1 MAAEYKGQTPLDIAK
16 QAEQDLNSYENVHGT
31 DPNTR
36 AKPKN
41 GVTVS
46 DSAWESGVDDGAAQ
60 KFPGGSVTYGS
71 AASGAGNN
79 RDIPEHEGGG
89 INPATGRSYKA
100 GDFERGVGA
109 PEKRD
114 ASYSARHG
122 GEPDADAP
130 VRQGQGQTGAK

>member
-1 MAAEYKGQTPLDIAK
+1 MFMAQIPTLAQSQRTASQSATRVCTEPTSSFLTPTNCL
-16 QAEQDLNSYENVHGT
+16 
-31 DPNTR
+31 
-36 AKPKN
+36 
-41 GVTVS
+41 
-46 DSAWESGVDDGAAQ
+46 SAWESGVDDGAAR

>member
-1 MAAEYKGQTPLDIAK
+1 MRMSMAQIPTLAQSQRTAS
-16 QAEQDLNSYENVHGT
+16 QSA
-31 DPNTR
+31 TR
-36 AKPKN
+36 VCSILTSNFPSPTNNFLAR
-41 GVTVS
+41 
-46 DSAWESGVDDGAAQ
+46 ESGVDDGAAS

-89 INPATGRSYKA
+89 INPATGQSYKA
-100 GDFERGVGA
+100 GDFEGGVGA